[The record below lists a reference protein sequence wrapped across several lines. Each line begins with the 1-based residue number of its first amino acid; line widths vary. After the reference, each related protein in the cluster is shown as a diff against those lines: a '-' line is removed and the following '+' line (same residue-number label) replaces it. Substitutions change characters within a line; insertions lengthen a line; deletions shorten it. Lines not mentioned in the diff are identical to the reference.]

1 MIPSA
6 VQAVLKAHQLTALT
20 FEPGSTPTSE
30 KAAARINCKVGQIA
44 KSMLFK
50 GKDGLFHLFVCP
62 GDRRVDNKKL
72 KKFIG
77 VKARMASA
85 EETISVTGFK
95 PGAVCPFG
103 LAGINVYID
112 CGLSR
117 YPVIYPAAGTNA
129 SGVPVT
135 FDQLRSITNATLCD
149 IMD

>member
-1 MIPSA
+1 MIPPA
-6 VQAVLKAHQLTALT
+6 VQAVLEAQQLTALT
-20 FEPGSTPTSE
+20 FEPDSTPTSAM
-30 KAAARINCKVGQIA
+30 AAAKIGCHVGQIA

-50 GKDGLFHLFVCP
+50 GKDGLFRLFVCP

-72 KKFIG
+72 KNFIG

-85 EETISVTGFK
+85 EETASITGFK

-103 LAGINVYID
+103 LEGIEIYID
-112 CGLSR
+112 NGLSH

-129 SGVPVT
+129 SGVPIT
-135 FDQLRSITNATLCD
+135 FEQLRLITNATQCN

>member
-1 MIPSA
+1 MIPPK
-6 VQAVLKAHQLTALT
+6 VQAVLEASQLEALT

-30 KAAARINCKVGQIA
+30 MAAAKINCRVGQIA

-50 GKDGLFHLFVCP
+50 GKDGAFRLFVCP

-72 KKFIG
+72 KNFIG

-85 EETISVTGFK
+85 EETFEVTGFK

-103 LAGINVYID
+103 IESIDIFID
-112 CGLSR
+112 CGLAV
-117 YPVIYPAAGTNA
+117 YPVIYPAAGTDA

-135 FDQLRSITNATLCD
+135 YQQLLKIVNASESD
-149 IMD
+149 VMA

>member
-1 MIPSA
+1 MIPPQ
-6 VQAVLKAHQLTALT
+6 VRAVLEAHQLSALT
-20 FEPGSTPTSE
+20 FEPGSTPTSAM
-30 KAAARINCKVGQIA
+30 AAAKIDCKVGQIA

-50 GKDGLFHLFVCP
+50 GKDGEFRLFICP

-72 KKFIG
+72 KNFIG

-85 EETISVTGFK
+85 EETVSITGFN

-103 LAGINVYID
+103 LEGIKIYID
-112 CGLSR
+112 SGLSH

-129 SGVPVT
+129 SGVPIT
-135 FDQLRSITNATLCD
+135 FEQLRSITNATQCD